1 MVKLTKEII
10 LDKLFFIY
18 LILFPLGQVFHGL
31 YITDFIVVLIGIY
44 VILTQKEVFESKGK
58 FLTLIIIGVFCLIF
72 SLNFFSLPSILLGIA
87 YFTRLVSYVLLFFF
101 IKKRYKSQNAKET
114 IIKSLIAI
122 TFLITLFGFIQ
133 YFFIPDLR
141 ALKVFGWDDHYFR
154 LVSTFLDPTF
164 TGIIIL
170 IGLVLSIYKYIE
182 GGKKSYLFIGLL
194 NLIAI
199 LLTYSRSTYLAL
211 IISFVYFFILTKKK
225 ILILFPILLLIAIPF
240 LPRPSSEGVK
250 LERTY
255 SIFQKFD
262 DYQKGATITSKAPVF
277 GIGFNNICKEKEILF
292 NENSYL
298 SHSCSGLDN
307 SILLVLST
315 TGIAGL
321 IFLIHVLSQVKLKSL
336 FAVCLVAI
344 LIHSMFTNTLFYP
357 FVMGL
362 IAIILAMSSEEIK
375 E

>member
-10 LDKLFFIY
+10 LDRLFFLY
-18 LILFPLGQVFHGL
+18 LVLFPLGQVLQGL
-31 YITDFIVVLIGIY
+31 YIADIIVILIGIY
-44 VILTQKEVFESKGK
+44 TLLTQKEVFEAKGK
-58 FLTLIIIGVFCLIF
+58 FLTLLIIGGFSLIF
-72 SLNFFSLPSILLGIA
+72 SLNFFNLPSIFLGVA
-87 YFTRLVSYVLLFFF
+87 YFVRLISYVLLFFF
-101 IKKRYKSQNAKET
+101 IKKRYTSQKSKDT
-114 IIKSLIAI
+114 LIKSLIAI
-122 TFLITLFGFIQ
+122 TLSITLFGFIQ

-170 IGLVLSIYKYIE
+170 IGLILSVYKYIE
-182 GGKKSYLFIGLL
+182 GKKKSYLFIGLL
-194 NLIAI
+194 NLLAI

-211 IISFVYFFILTKKK
+211 IISFVYFFMLTRKK
-225 ILILFPILLLIAIPF
+225 IILLLPILLLIAIPF

-262 DYQKGATITSKAPVF
+262 DYEKGIIVTLRSPVF

-315 TGIAGL
+315 TGVVGL
-321 IFLIHVLSQVKLKSL
+321 IFLIHVLSQVKVKSL
-336 FAVCLVAI
+336 FAVCLLAI
-344 LIHSMFTNTLFYP
+344 LVHCMFTNTLFYP
-357 FVMGL
+357 FIMGL
-362 IAIILAMSSEEIK
+362 FAILLACSRDNDI
-375 E
+375 